1 MNSRLLYVTICC
13 LALGLAACG
22 GGISGGGGGAG
33 DVPQAEHDL
42 VKAQLA
48 DANAALEAARTSLF
62 NARNALRDG
71 AAPAARGQLR
81 ETLTE
86 QSGALAAAL
95 TMLPEVSGEPETRT
109 ATREALTSTK
119 SALDELAG
127 ALAAAG
133 SAAGPTA
140 ADAHTAL
147 TRAENAI
154 EAALADVAEA
164 QDLLDDM
171 PDAAAQAALTQ
182 AQNALLTA
190 QLSVAP
196 AIRAEI
202 RADLTAAQG
211 RVTALT
217 AQLAA
222 ANGNAAALTRA
233 RDAARADVTRL
244 TGELKTATDRAAAL
258 TTQLA
263 TANRNAA
270 ANAATLMRERD
281 AARAD
286 VTRLT
291 GELAAAQGRV
301 TALAAQLATA
311 NADVARLT
319 GALATA
325 NTDLA
330 TATTEIARRKVVFG
344 ENIGVAGP
352 AATPARGNPAGS
364 KVVRTWRIDQTGRV
378 EPFHVGFDPR
388 AGATVADQRR
398 QNFSL
403 SGTEVYAPETV
414 APELYE
420 AGRPMIL
427 GDPEMLATAPMGDDE
442 GFEFPGRG
450 TMLRG
455 GIRATQAIPT
465 AGGDQVDASSATG
478 LNAIGYANDQAL
490 VIQGQR
496 TSGGA
501 AIRAAGDSSVDSKTW
516 DAIPQT
522 SFRYYSDERGFTVK
536 LTGSAGPST
545 GGRGGEVDESAL
557 VFGDLLRFPYKGD
570 NADRRSLGNAYA
582 ADIEI
587 SFGEPS
593 PDPYGERGYW
603 WRMEVESALLDIERY
618 TAADEAADSSN
629 TEGSPKITWIIESA
643 DDTPPVAADVAEGL
657 HRWHRASGDF
667 GHLTRTNPDDATKDD
682 YAYVKLT
689 DGPPDGEPGGAYEA
703 FLSNYAGAEPGTDE
717 MAGTDDDVHRY
728 LKYAAYGLLSWTDYN
743 AKNQLPGGS
752 DRYQMYHYGFDA
764 YDEDA
769 DTATP
774 AISASASL
782 EAVFKGKTAG
792 WILMPVSLDPTHG
805 VAQLANCWGTSLT
818 AGAARQNCTPNYI
831 GAALRLRGDV
841 ELMAC
846 IGGAAC
852 DFDNDPATTGD
863 NLAANAIT
871 GKINGMEYSPGPGQ
885 GWTRRSTAAFRAVPI
900 PNRGYNHTSPSPEN
914 SIHGTVNLAGEIAAD
929 GSYSGTA
936 SPNAAAEP
944 RTDSGME
951 EMRSWYNSGAF
962 EGAFYGPVDDL
973 ETAGTWWLPR
983 KQWVEAPVGI
993 VGSFGA
999 YLDCADAACAPAPTN

>member
-1 MNSRLLYVTICC
+1 
-13 LALGLAACG
+13 
-22 GGISGGGGGAG
+22 
-33 DVPQAEHDL
+33 
-42 VKAQLA
+42 
-48 DANAALEAARTSLF
+48 
-62 NARNALRDG
+62 
-71 AAPAARGQLR
+71 
-81 ETLTE
+81 
-86 QSGALAAAL
+86 
-95 TMLPEVSGEPETRT
+95 MLPEVSGEPETRT
-109 ATREALTSTK
+109 ATREALASTK
-119 SALDELAG
+119 SALDALAG
-127 ALAAAG
+127 ALAATG
-133 SAAGPTA
+133 PSAGPTA
-140 ADAHTAL
+140 ADGHTAL

-164 QDLLDDM
+164 QGLLDDM

-202 RADLTAAQG
+202 RADLATAQG
-211 RVTALT
+211 RVTTLT
-217 AQLAA
+217 AQLATA
-222 ANGNAAALTRA
+222 TGNAAALTRA
-233 RDAARADVTRL
+233 RDAALADVTRL

-291 GELAAAQGRV
+291 GELA
-301 TALAAQLATA
+301 TA
-311 NADVARLT
+311 NANVARLT
-319 GALATA
+319 GELATANGNVTRLTGELATA

-330 TATTEIARRKVVFG
+330 TATAEIARRKVVFG
-344 ENIGVAGP
+344 ENIGVAGA
-352 AATPARGNPAGS
+352 AATPTRGNPAGS
-364 KVVRTWRIDQTGRV
+364 MVKRTWRIDRTGKV
-378 EPFHVGFDPR
+378 ERFHVGFDPS
-388 AGATVADQRR
+388 AGTSRADQQRH
-398 QNFSL
+398 NFAL
-403 SGTEVYAPETV
+403 GENDVYAPETV
-414 APELYE
+414 DPELYE

-427 GDPEMLATAPMGDDE
+427 GDPDMLATAPMGDDDE
-442 GFEFPGRG
+442 GFVFPGRG

-455 GIRATQAIPT
+455 GIRATQAINA
-465 AGGDQVDASSATG
+465 AGSQVDASSG
-478 LNAIGYANDQAL
+478 GVVGYANDQAL

-501 AIRAAGDSSVDSKTW
+501 AIRASGDSSVDAKTW
-516 DAIPQT
+516 DAFPQT

-536 LTGSAGPST
+536 LTGSAGPSD
-545 GGRGGEVDESAL
+545 GGDGGGADQSAL
-557 VFGDLLRFPYKGD
+557 VFGDLLRLPWKD
-570 NADRRSLGNAYA
+570 TVANRQSRDNAYA

-603 WRMEVESALLDIERY
+603 WRMEVKSALLDIERY

-629 TEGSPKITWIIESA
+629 TEGSPKITWLDEVSGAAPA
-643 DDTPPVAADVAEGL
+643 DEVVAADGL
-657 HRWHRASGDF
+657 HEWRDAGSPWAHR
-667 GHLTRTNPDDATKDD
+667 TRNKPGVSPTVTQ
-682 YAYVKLT
+682 YAYVKMT

-743 AKNQLPGGS
+743 AKNQIDGGS

-769 DTATP
+769 DTDTP
-774 AISASASL
+774 AISADTSL

-805 VAQLANCWGTSLT
+805 IAKLANCWGTALT
-818 AGAARQNCTPNYI
+818 GNRQACTPNYI

-871 GKINGMEYSPGPGQ
+871 GKIDGMEYSPGPGQ

-914 SIHGTVNLAGEIAAD
+914 SIHGTVNLSGEIAAD
-929 GSYSGTA
+929 GSYAGTA
-936 SPNAAAEP
+936 SPNTVAEP
-944 RTDSGME
+944 RTDSGTAVAM
-951 EMRSWYNSGAF
+951 SAWYNSGAF

-983 KQWVEAPVGI
+983 IQWVEAPVGI

-999 YLDCADAACAPAPTN
+999 YLDCTDADCAPAPTN